1 VRIPHLPV
9 SVRGRP
15 GRRPPLP
22 AEDAAQL
29 GVEDE
34 RVLAW
39 SPLAGEGVVAATVQG
54 LRARTP
60 QGRLVRRPWTDVDHA
75 AWDEDSSTLV
85 VWWVG
90 TRIATPLEVGDSSFV
105 PEVVHERVRSSIVL
119 TREVPLGDGRS
130 AFVTLRKGVDGAL
143 STQVLPP
150 KGRRLEPEAAALVR
164 RAEAGLLEEAGGDS
178 SPHSP

>member
-1 VRIPHLPV
+1 MPHLPV
-9 SVRGRP
+9 SVRRRA

-22 AEDAAQL
+22 AEDAEQL
-29 GVEDE
+29 GVSGE

-39 SPLAGEGVVAATVQG
+39 SPLEGEGVVAATVQG
-54 LRARTP
+54 LRVRTP
-60 QGRLVRRPWTDVDHA
+60 QGRVVRRPWTDVDHA
-75 AWDEDSSTLV
+75 AWDEDSGTLA

-90 TRIATPLEVGDSSFV
+90 SRIATPLEVGDTSFV

-130 AFVTLRKGVDGAL
+130 AFVTLRKGADGTL

-150 KGRRLEPEAAALVR
+150 KGRRLEPEAAAQVR
-164 RAEAGLLEEAGGDS
+164 RAEAALLEEAGAAG
-178 SPHSP
+178 

>member
-1 VRIPHLPV
+1 VRFPRL
-9 SVRGRP
+9 GRLARRP
-15 GRRPPLP
+15 ARRPPLP
-22 AEDAAQL
+22 PENAAEL

-39 SPLAGEGVVAATVQG
+39 SPLTGNGIAAATVQG
-54 LRARTP
+54 LRVRTP

-75 AWDEDSSTLV
+75 AWDEDSGTLV

-90 TRIATPLEVGDSSFV
+90 SRVATPLEVGDASFV

-130 AFVTLRKGVDGAL
+130 AFVTLRKGVDGTL

-150 KGRRLEPEAAALVR
+150 KGRRLEPEAASLVR
-164 RAEAGLLEEAGGDS
+164 RAEAALLEEAGGAG
-178 SPHSP
+178 

>member
-1 VRIPHLPV
+1 LPQEH
-9 SVRGRP
+9 
-15 GRRPPLP
+15 
-22 AEDAAQL
+22 AEAL
-29 GVEDE
+29 GIGTE

-39 SPLAGEGVVAATVQG
+39 SPLAGDGVVAATVQG
-54 LRARTP
+54 LRVLTP

-75 AWDEDSSTLV
+75 AWDEDSGTLA

-90 TRIATPLEVGDSSFV
+90 SRIATPLEVGDSSFV

-130 AFVTLRKGVDGAL
+130 AFVTLRKGTDGTL

-150 KGRRLEPEAAALVR
+150 KGRRLEPEAAALVQ
-164 RAEAGLLEEAGGDS
+164 RAEAALLEEAGGAG
-178 SPHSP
+178 

>member
-1 VRIPHLPV
+1 VRLP
-9 SVRGRP
+9 RLGRRAA
-15 GRRPPLP
+15 RRPPLP
-22 AEDAAQL
+22 SEDAAEL

-39 SPLAGEGVVAATVQG
+39 SPLTGDGVVAVTVQG
-54 LRARTP
+54 LRVRTP

-75 AWDEDSSTLV
+75 AWDEDSRTLV

-90 TRIATPLEVGDSSFV
+90 TRIATPLEVGETSFV

-119 TREVPLGDGRS
+119 TREVPLADGRS
-130 AFVTLRKGVDGAL
+130 AFVTLRKGADGTL

-164 RAEAGLLEEAGGDS
+164 RAEAALLEEAGGAA
-178 SPHSP
+178 

>member
-1 VRIPHLPV
+1 MPRLPIGA
-9 SVRGRP
+9 GRRAL
-15 GRRPPLP
+15 RRPPLP
-22 AEDAAQL
+22 GEDAAEL

-54 LRARTP
+54 LRVRTP
-60 QGRLVRRPWTDVDHA
+60 QGRLVQRPWTDVDHA
-75 AWDEDSSTLV
+75 AWDEDSGTLV

-90 TRIATPLEVGDSSFV
+90 SRVATPLEVGETSFV

-119 TREVPLGDGRS
+119 TREVPLEDGRS
-130 AFVTLRKGVDGAL
+130 AFVTLRKGTDGSL

-150 KGRRLEPEAAALVR
+150 KGRGLEPEPAAVVR
-164 RAEAGLLEEAGGDS
+164 RAEAALLEEAGGEG
-178 SPHSP
+178 

>member
-1 VRIPHLPV
+1 MPRLPIAA
-9 SVRGRP
+9 GRRAV
-15 GRRPPLP
+15 RRPPLP
-22 AEDAAQL
+22 AKDAAEL

-54 LRARTP
+54 LRVRTP
-60 QGRLVRRPWTDVDHA
+60 QGRLVQRPWTDVDHA
-75 AWDEDSSTLV
+75 AWDEDSGTLV

-90 TRIATPLEVGDSSFV
+90 SRVATPLEVGETSFV

-130 AFVTLRKGVDGAL
+130 AIVTLRKGTDGSL

-150 KGRRLEPEAAALVR
+150 KGRRLDPEAAAVVR
-164 RAEAGLLEEAGGDS
+164 RAEAALLEEAGGAG
-178 SPHSP
+178 

>member
-1 VRIPHLPV
+1 VRIPRLPIP
-9 SVRGRP
+9 VRRRA

-22 AEDAAQL
+22 EEDAKDL
-29 GVEDE
+29 GIGTE

-39 SPLAGEGVVAATVQG
+39 SALAGGGVVAATVQG
-54 LRARTP
+54 LRVRTP

-75 AWDEDSSTLV
+75 AWDEDSATLA

-90 TRIATPLEVGDSSFV
+90 TRVPTPLEVGETSFV

-130 AFVTLRKGVDGAL
+130 AFVTLRKGTDGTL

-150 KGRRLEPEAAALVR
+150 KGRRLEPEATALVR
-164 RAEAGLLEEAGGDS
+164 RVEAALLEEAGGAG
-178 SPHSP
+178 